1 MAGGRI
7 QPGRM
12 DQRIRIESQNNVSDG
27 QGGFTK
33 GWTTVATVWAAVEPV
48 TGKEAVEAGR
58 LEFALRYRI
67 TIRTRLD
74 FDTAARLV
82 WTSNGNKVLNIREIH
97 DGGPRPQFLMIIAE
111 SGVAT

>member
-1 MAGGRI
+1 MAGRG
-7 QPGRM
+7 QPGLL
-12 DQRIRIESQNNVSDG
+12 DQRVRIESQNNVSDG

-33 GWTTVATVWAAVEPV
+33 GWATVTTVWARVEPI
-48 TGKEAVEAGR
+48 TGKEGVEAGR
-58 LEFALRYRI
+58 MEFALRYRV

-74 FDTAARLV
+74 FDGSARLI

-97 DGGPRPQFLMIIAE
+97 DGGPRPQFMMLIAE